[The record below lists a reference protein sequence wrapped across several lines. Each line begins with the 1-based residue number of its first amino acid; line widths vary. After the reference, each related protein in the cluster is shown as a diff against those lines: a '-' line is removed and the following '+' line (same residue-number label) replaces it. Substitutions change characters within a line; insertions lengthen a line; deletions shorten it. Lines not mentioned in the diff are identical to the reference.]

1 MKRKDP
7 GLNASENMLLLFSC
21 HIYIYIYILQNAD
34 VDCHFI
40 MYVYG

>member
-21 HIYIYIYILQNAD
+21 HIYIYIYYKTLTWIVIL
-34 VDCHFI
+34 
-40 MYVYG
+40 